1 MILFQ
6 FLWTCSS
13 RVIHYSSY
21 QEALICKRKRK
32 LIFSNLF
39 IFLVK
44 TGVTINIHTVSFFFL
59 GPRLKHL
66 FQGTFRNPEANR
78 LTGIY
83 EIVMKKAQIGSPGK
97 FKSNLNIQAFLKS
110 RLPPKSIN
118 KRRSVLKS
126 GSGC

>member
-6 FLWTCSS
+6 LLWTL
-13 RVIHYSSY
+13 
-21 QEALICKRKRK
+21 QEALLRCDRKRK
-32 LIFSNLF
+32 SIFSNLF

-44 TGVTINIHTVSFFFL
+44 TGVVININIIFFL

-110 RLPPKSIN
+110 RFLT
-118 KRRSVLKS
+118 LKNLWQIDAIFIIRL
-126 GSGC
+126 GSAKDLLK